1 MSGKVVSIEDRIPKL
16 KQERRKKTNRRIMIL
31 LFLFFLLILSILYFR
46 SPMSKVGSITVQGNR
61 LITTE
66 DIIAA
71 SGLTAETVILNIDK
85 DELLAKIMDIPEIKS
100 AELSLTLPNH
110 LHINVEEY
118 DILGIL
124 KTDDEYQVLLENGHL
139 TAWNDRYQHELD
151 VPILLGFSDD
161 DQLELL
167 AKQLGELATE
177 VRNSISE
184 MIFTPKE
191 TDLLAVTL
199 YMNDGFEVRAT
210 LRSFAERMNYYPDL
224 ISQIDPGEKGIL
236 DLEVGLFFKSYESF
250 IESPDAEESETS
262 DETYMTGESGEG
274 SEG

>member
-16 KQERRKKTNRRIMIL
+16 KRERRRKTNRRIMIL
-31 LFLFFLLILSILYFR
+31 LFLFFLLILSILYFH
-46 SPMSKVGSITVQGNR
+46 SPMSKVGSITVQGNH

-85 DELLAKIMDIPEIKS
+85 DELLTKIMDIPEIKS

-118 DILGIL
+118 DVLGIL
-124 KTDDEYQVLLENGHL
+124 KTADENLVLLENGNL
-139 TAWNDRYQHELD
+139 SAWNDRYQHELD
-151 VPILLGFSDD
+151 VPILVGFSEDE
-161 DQLELL
+161 QLPLL
-167 AKQLGELATE
+167 AKQLGELAIE

-184 MIFTPKE
+184 IIFTPKE
-191 TDLLAVTL
+191 TDPLAVTL

-210 LRSFAERMNYYPDL
+210 LRSFADRMNYYPDL

-236 DLEVGLFFKSYESF
+236 DLEVGLFFKSYESLL
-250 IESPDAEESETS
+250 ESHDEKEFESS
-262 DETYMTGESGEG
+262 DETYTTGESGEG

>member
-85 DELLAKIMDIPEIKS
+85 DELLTKIMDIPEIKS

-124 KTDDEYQVLLENGHL
+124 KSDDEYQVLLENGHL

>member
-124 KTDDEYQVLLENGHL
+124 KSDDEYQVLLENGHL